1 MKLFFVAL
9 AIAVPAHASG
19 VDKGT
24 ASLVT
29 ELVTAS
35 LAKSPQFDVLA
46 SADMRR
52 QIEMEAEKQ
61 AIGCTEKASCLAEVA
76 GALGANVVVYGSI
89 GKLDDVIILTL
100 NLFDS
105 AKNQASGRVVVKA
118 ASMRE
123 ISDQVD
129 GAVAQLTA
137 SFIAQ
142 HSGKT
147 KLLVLDVTPTEPDAP
162 PPAAST
168 APASQPPIVGYVVTG
183 AGVLVLAAGGG
194 LLAWAFSDEAATK
207 SKSLDVLQA
216 SAKYNERDTLG
227 SGSALLFAVGAA
239 ATAGGIYLTVTP

>member
-1 MKLFFVAL
+1 MKLPAVFVAL
-9 AIAVPAHASG
+9 AIAVPAHASR

-52 QIEMEAEKQ
+52 QIEMEAYKQ

-105 AKNQASGRVVVKA
+105 
-118 ASMRE
+118 
-123 ISDQVD
+123 
-129 GAVAQLTA
+129 
-137 SFIAQ
+137 
-142 HSGKT
+142 
-147 KLLVLDVTPTEPDAP
+147 
-162 PPAAST
+162 
-168 APASQPPIVGYVVTG
+168 
-183 AGVLVLAAGGG
+183 
-194 LLAWAFSDEAATK
+194 
-207 SKSLDVLQA
+207 
-216 SAKYNERDTLG
+216 
-227 SGSALLFAVGAA
+227 
-239 ATAGGIYLTVTP
+239 